1 MDHIDHAYACGPSK
15 PSPPSNNVLERMDS
29 TSSTES
35 ECEMNSES
43 THTPSSL
50 SEQLMTHATDLDA
63 SKKVLVETVQAADF
77 GAVHEKL
84 IKSSPNKSWYLNE
97 KRTDKSSNGTSST
110 TSEVDQ
116 VAPEDDTDAAM
127 NTDRNPSPTG
137 DYAPMS
143 PLDTTER
150 GTGEEKESTLGA
162 NLLKERDDNELED
175 SHLNG
180 SLNSK
185 HGDGATVNGLMK
197 DTESEAHA
205 KDIDKN
211 PNNDSQED
219 TDQAKANLDESNS
232 QIATQ
237 TSEADISLD
246 SSAEAGLNDS
256 IEQASG
262 TENGLLS
269 PRTKMRRR
277 PGKKRRRFSKGPS
290 TVRWSPRK
298 PSVESTPVRDNG
310 EMVFNPKCANHN
322 KSCLLVSSA
331 EMFKKPLWQTVWT
344 QTRLFL

>member
-1 MDHIDHAYACGPSK
+1 MDHIDHAYACEPSK

-50 SEQLMTHATDLDA
+50 SEQLMTQATDPDA
-63 SKKVLVETVQAADF
+63 SKKVLVESVQAADL
-77 GAVHEKL
+77 GAVHEEL

-116 VAPEDDTDAAM
+116 AGPEDDTDGAM

-143 PLDTTER
+143 PLDTTEQ
-150 GTGEEKESTLGA
+150 GTCEEKESTLGA
-162 NLLKERDDNELED
+162 NLLKERDDKELED
-175 SHLNG
+175 CHLNG
-180 SLNSK
+180 SLNSD
-185 HGDGATVNGLMK
+185 HGDETSVNGLMK
-197 DTESEAHA
+197 DTDSETHA
-205 KDIDKN
+205 KNIDKN

-219 TDQAKANLDESNS
+219 TCTDQPRANLNESNS

-310 EMVFNPKCANHN
+310 KMVFN
-322 KSCLLVSSA
+322 
-331 EMFKKPLWQTVWT
+331 
-344 QTRLFL
+344 LFLIIHDKLHPL

>member
-1 MDHIDHAYACGPSK
+1 MDHIDHAYACEPSK
-15 PSPPSNNVLERMDS
+15 PSPSSNNVLERMDS

-43 THTPSSL
+43 THAPSSL
-50 SEQLMTHATDLDA
+50 SEQLMTQATDLDA
-63 SKKVLVETVQAADF
+63 SKKVLVESVEAADL

-84 IKSSPNKSWYLNE
+84 KSSPNKSWYLNE

-116 VAPEDDTDAAM
+116 AGPEDDTDGAM

-143 PLDTTER
+143 PLDATEQ

-162 NLLKERDDNELED
+162 NLLKERDDNEVED

-180 SLNSK
+180 SVNSE
-185 HGDGATVNGLMK
+185 HSDGATVNGLMK
-197 DTESEAHA
+197 DADSEANA

-219 TDQAKANLDESNS
+219 ADQPKANLDNGNS

-298 PSVESTPVRDNG
+298 PSVESTPVHDNG
-310 EMVFNPKCANHN
+310 EMVFRGQKYFNIA
-322 KSCLLVSSA
+322 LVLQD
-331 EMFKKPLWQTVWT
+331 K
-344 QTRLFL
+344 